1 MKNLLKMLASE
12 IRKIRKIRAEDLDKI
27 SKIVMEVF
35 PEDCNIII
43 RYIRYIYAF
52 VRDHSYI
59 VEINN
64 ELVGFSINSV
74 EYGRGHVMYL
84 AVKSNYRRRGIGKAL
99 LCVSLIHFF
108 HQLDL
113 SEVFLEVQT
122 ENIPAIKLY
131 ESLGFRIVR
140 RIPRYYV
147 DGSDCYVMIIDR
159 GTFDNVCEKICMR
172 LLNNYDLHEVGSL
185 FSKSSRHDYYL
196 SN

>member
-1 MKNLLKMLASE
+1 MQASE
-12 IRKIRKIRAEDLDKI
+12 VKRIRKIRVEDLEEI
-27 SKIVMEVF
+27 SRIIMEVF

-43 RYIRYIYAF
+43 RYVKYIYAI

-64 ELVGFSINSV
+64 NIAGFCINSV
-74 EYGRGHVMYL
+74 EYGRGHIMYL
-84 AVKSNYRRRGIGKAL
+84 AVKSNYRRRGVGKAL

-108 HQLDL
+108 YELDL

-122 ENIPAIKLY
+122 ENVPAIRLY

-140 RIPRYYV
+140 RIPRYYI
-147 DGSDCYVMIIDR
+147 DGSDCYVMVVDK
-159 GTFDNVCEKICMR
+159 GTFRNFCESMCIS
-172 LLNNYDLHEVGSL
+172 LLDDYDLHEVGSL

>member
-1 MKNLLKMLASE
+1 MQANE
-12 IRKIRKIRAEDLDKI
+12 VRKIRKIRAEDLNEI
-27 SKIVMEVF
+27 SRIIMEVF

-43 RYIRYIYAF
+43 RYVKYIYAI
-52 VRDHSYI
+52 VRDHSYV

-64 ELVGFSINSV
+64 DIAGFCISSV
-74 EYGRGHVMYL
+74 EYGRGHIMYL

-99 LCVSLIHFF
+99 LCISLIHFF
-108 HQLDL
+108 YELDV

-122 ENIPAIKLY
+122 ENVPAIKLY

-140 RIPRYYV
+140 RIPRYYI
-147 DGSDCYVMIIDR
+147 DGSDCYVTIIDR
-159 GTFDNVCEKICMR
+159 ERFRESCEMMCLS
-172 LLNNYDLHEVGSL
+172 LLDDYELHEVCSL

>member
-1 MKNLLKMLASE
+1 MQASE
-12 IRKIRKIRAEDLDKI
+12 VKRIRKIRVEDLEEI
-27 SKIVMEVF
+27 SRIIMEVF

-43 RYIRYIYAF
+43 RYVKYIYAI

-64 ELVGFSINSV
+64 NIAGFCINSV
-74 EYGRGHVMYL
+74 EYGRGHIMYL
-84 AVKSNYRRRGIGKAL
+84 AVKSNYRRRGVGKAL

-108 HQLDL
+108 YELDL

-122 ENIPAIKLY
+122 ENVPAIRLY

-140 RIPRYYV
+140 RIPRYYI
-147 DGSDCYVMIIDR
+147 DGSDCYVMVVDK
-159 GTFDNVCEKICMR
+159 GTFRSFCESMCIS
-172 LLNNYDLHEVGSL
+172 LLDDYDLHEVGSL